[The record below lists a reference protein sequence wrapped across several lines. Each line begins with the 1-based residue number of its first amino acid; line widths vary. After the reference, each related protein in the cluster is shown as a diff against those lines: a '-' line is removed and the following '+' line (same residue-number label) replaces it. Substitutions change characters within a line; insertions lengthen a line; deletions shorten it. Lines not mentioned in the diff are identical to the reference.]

1 MRLASILAFGVMAGC
16 TSNVTVPVTPGGMM
30 EVTPPGTAMTSTSG
44 IDGGLPQ
51 TATPLNDDR
60 LNLTLY
66 TIEQQKIDAAIAER
80 ELENAR
86 SQLVV
91 VQPGAL
97 PDRVEGVNVALFAKQ
112 TTNPVGQ
119 RVYQRSGGG
128 FSARSSCG
136 RFPTADDAQRAFL
149 SAGGPAT
156 DRYGLDPDG
165 DGFACGWD
173 PTPYRAL

>member
-1 MRLASILAFGVMAGC
+1 MRLVAILAFGALAGC
-16 TSNVTVPVTPGGMM
+16 TSAVTVPVTPGGMV
-30 EVTPPGTAMTSTSG
+30 EVTPPDTAMTSSA
-44 IDGGLPQ
+44 GGAGALPP
-51 TATPLNDDR
+51 AGTPLNDDS

-86 SQLVV
+86 AQLVV

-112 TTNPVGQ
+112 TTNPLGQ

-136 RFPTADDAQRAFL
+136 RFASPDDAQRAFL

-165 DGFACGWD
+165 DGFACSWD

>member
-1 MRLASILAFGVMAGC
+1 MRLVAILAFGFTAGC
-16 TSNVTVPVTPGGMM
+16 VSDVTVPVTPGGMM
-30 EVTPPGTAMTSTSG
+30 EVTPPDTAMTSSSG
-44 IDGGLPQ
+44 GAGALPSNG
-51 TATPLNDDR
+51 TPLNDDR

-91 VQPGAL
+91 VQPGSL
-97 PDRVEGVNVALFAKQ
+97 PNRVEGVNVALFAKQ

-128 FSARSSCG
+128 LGARSSCG
-136 RFPTADDAQRAFL
+136 RFATADDAQRAFL

-165 DGFACGWD
+165 DGFACKWD
-173 PTPYRAL
+173 PAPYRAL